1 MSARRFSDRLTPE
14 RAVRPR
20 KDRGTADAPARPRS
34 RTAAQV
40 DELGIL
46 LYRLLAVGALALLL
60 VGIFFVSFGPSEPF
74 AYRALSLCILGVLP
88 AAAIVIVASALRALC
103 RTISNAFDPA
113 ERAVVGWAARL
124 YRVLVELTA
133 WLRSWGARL
142 RSSCSSIR
150 AGGRLLSARPVA
162 VAPNIPRR
170 TRPTFDID

>member
-14 RAVRPR
+14 RAVRRR

-88 AAAIVIVASALRALC
+88 AAATVIVASALRALC

-124 YRVLVELTA
+124 
-133 WLRSWGARL
+133 RSA
-142 RSSCSSIR
+142 CSSIR
-150 AGGRLLSARPVA
+150 ASGRLSARPVA